1 MIKIK
6 LIHFSESVTPSNAF
20 QVLYHIIVSK
30 LPRTLKIILKIF
42 FFSTVVKWKWFVSL
56 NQDCLN
62 IVRAYFHTE
71 RENKMKQNKTSS
83 LLHFNELQNI
93 QYFYSE
99 TMKILI
105 IENL

>member
-1 MIKIK
+1 
-6 LIHFSESVTPSNAF
+6 
-20 QVLYHIIVSK
+20 
-30 LPRTLKIILKIF
+30 
-42 FFSTVVKWKWFVSL
+42 
-56 NQDCLN
+56 
-62 IVRAYFHTE
+62 
-71 RENKMKQNKTSS
+71 MKQNKTSS